1 MVFDKAEWWRLVG
14 KWGKCYWK
22 VKERIYL
29 LYNGKKTTL
38 LSVVTW
44 KVKKNVPN
52 ELGNL
57 PKEISKQSVEMP
69 SGFILP
75 IRCVVRR

>member
-1 MVFDKAEWWRLVG
+1 M
-14 KWGKCYWK
+14 
-22 VKERIYL
+22 KERIYL

-44 KVKKNVPN
+44 KVKKKKKNVPN

-57 PKEISKQSVEMP
+57 SKEIPKQSVEMP
-69 SGFILP
+69 SGFVLP
-75 IRCVVRR
+75 IR